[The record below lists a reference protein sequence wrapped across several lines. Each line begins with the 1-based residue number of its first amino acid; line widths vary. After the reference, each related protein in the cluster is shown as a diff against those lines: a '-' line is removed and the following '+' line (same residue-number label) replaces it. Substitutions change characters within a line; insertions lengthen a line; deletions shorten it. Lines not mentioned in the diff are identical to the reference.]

1 MTIKLLLLK
10 SGEDVIADVT
20 EMTAGEKQEQ
30 LDIFKK
36 PCVVRMWDPDVFE
49 EPNGP
54 TRTGFA
60 VSLYPWMPLC
70 KEDVIPVSADWL
82 ITMVE
87 PIDKLKQMYIED
99 IVNYGSSNKDLALT
113 NNQILIVRL
122 QRLLLLILGNLIVN

>member
-20 EMTAGEKQEQ
+20 EMTAGEKTRVVGYF
-30 LDIFKK
+30 LNK
-36 PCVVRMWDPDVFE
+36 PCVVRMRDPDVLSE
-49 EPNGP
+49 DPKGP
-54 TRTGFA
+54 TKAGFA

-87 PIDKLKQMYIED
+87 PIDKLKQMYVED
-99 IVNYGSSNKDLALT
+99 IVNHGKRSKDT
-113 NNQILIVRL
+113 STSKSTDSD
-122 QRLLLLILGNLIVN
+122 

>member
-20 EMTAGEKQEQ
+20 EMTAGEKTRVVGYF
-30 LDIFKK
+30 LNK
-36 PCVVRMWDPDVFE
+36 PCVVRMRDPDVLSE
-49 EPNGP
+49 DPKGP
-54 TRTGFA
+54 TKAGFA

-87 PIDKLKQMYIED
+87 PIDKLKQMYVED
-99 IVNYGSSNKDLALT
+99 IVNHGSSNKDSST
-113 NNQILIVRL
+113 DK
-122 QRLLLLILGNLIVN
+122 